1 MRRWRDND
9 RAIRGDRPLPRT
21 PLIAVLGIALV
32 VIGVVAVVTALIFAL
47 V

>member
-1 MRRWRDND
+1 MRRWWAND
-9 RAIRGDRPLPRT
+9 HAIRRDRPLPKT
-21 PLIAVLGIALV
+21 PLIAILGIALV